1 MPKTQKTSQK
11 KSHRQ
16 SQQKSLKQSQ
26 QKSQKKPMEV
36 EYEARFLEINKN
48 DLIKKL
54 QDIGAI
60 LKQKLTLYKRS
71 VFNLCDIKK
80 GYVRVRDEGD
90 KITMTAKLYKDPKFP
105 EEYELQLK
113 EGFENGQSF
122 LRALNLDEKA
132 YHETMREKWS
142 ILKSGRKGTKG
153 RKGTQDNNKTE
164 LCEIA
169 IDCVPGLPM
178 YAEVECKTQAD
189 LNKCIKMLG
198 LDKSKMR
205 FGGYGKVYVEYYG
218 MTENEINNSVPS
230 LTFKN
235 IEKEL
240 EKYVH
245 KNKELLSDV
254 AKSHL
259 EIYNSIAH

>member
-1 MPKTQKTSQK
+1 MPKTKQHSGKHSK
-11 KSHRQ
+11 
-16 SQQKSLKQSQ
+16 KQS
-26 QKSQKKPMEV
+26 KKKTQKKPMEV
-36 EYEARFLEINKN
+36 EYEARFLEINQN
-48 DLIKKL
+48 DLLQKIKAN
-54 QDIGAI
+54 GGF

-71 VFNLCDIKK
+71 VFNLCDIKR

-90 KITMTAKLYKDPKFP
+90 KVTMTAKIYKDPKFP

-122 LRALNLDEKA
+122 LRSLNLSEKA

-142 ILKSGRKGTKG
+142 IPKGSGK
-153 RKGTQDNNKTE
+153 E

-169 IDCVPGLPM
+169 IDRVPGLPM

-189 LNKCIKMLG
+189 LNKSIKMLG

-218 MTENEINNSVPS
+218 MAENEINNIVPS

-240 EKYVH
+240 ENYVH
-245 KNKELLSDV
+245 KNEDLLKEV
-254 AKSHL
+254 ARTHL
-259 EIYNSIAH
+259 EVYEQIKNSK

>member
-1 MPKTQKTSQK
+1 MI
-11 KSHRQ
+11 
-16 SQQKSLKQSQ
+16 QKSKPQSRKQSRKQ
-26 QKSQKKPMEV
+26 SKKKTQKKPMEV
-36 EYEARFLEINKN
+36 EYEARFLEINKD
-48 DLIKKL
+48 DLVDKIKAN
-54 QDIGAI
+54 GGF

-71 VFNLCDIKK
+71 VFNLCDIKR

-90 KITMTAKLYKDPKFP
+90 KVTMTAKIYKDPKFP
-105 EEYELQLK
+105 EEYELQLN

-122 LRALNLDEKA
+122 LRALNLEEKA

-142 ILKSGRKGTKG
+142 ISKTSGK
-153 RKGTQDNNKTE
+153 E

-189 LNKCIKMLG
+189 LNKSIKMLG

-205 FGGYGKVYVEYYG
+205 FGAYGKVYVEYYG
-218 MTENEINNSVPS
+218 MAENEINNIIPS

-235 IEKEL
+235 IENEL

-245 KNKELLSDV
+245 KNENLLKEVSRT
-254 AKSHL
+254 HL
-259 EIYNSIAH
+259 EIYNKIIV